1 MQVLINLRLAIKY
14 FIVEGRLYPLPCPL
28 CDQQLYR
35 PRGKPLRYKK
45 ERRKHLQKNENLSH
59 FPWATVR
66 LPNVLLMLSKGKCLH
81 EQIYGMLD
89 LRKTSFHV
97 LNPFTIQMAFL
108 SILQMNIKT

>member
-1 MQVLINLRLAIKY
+1 M
-14 FIVEGRLYPLPCPL
+14 YPLPCPL

-45 ERRKHLQKNENLSH
+45 REKETPAEERKLKSH
-59 FPWATVR
+59 FHWATVR

-89 LRKTSFHV
+89 LQKMSFHV

-108 SILQMNIKT
+108 SILQMNIKM